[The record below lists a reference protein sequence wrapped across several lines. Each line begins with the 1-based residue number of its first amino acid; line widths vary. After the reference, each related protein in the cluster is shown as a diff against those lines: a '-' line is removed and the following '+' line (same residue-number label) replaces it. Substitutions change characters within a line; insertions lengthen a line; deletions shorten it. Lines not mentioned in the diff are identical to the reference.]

1 MNLNFNLGTM
11 DIIILVVIIV
21 GVVFG
26 LLYWLNKKASQK
38 LGDQQ
43 EIIQR
48 SKQTTSIF
56 VIDKKHSKI
65 TDVNMP
71 KAVIEN
77 MPKFYKFLKLYFV
90 QAKIGPQIMT
100 LMCDKKVFK
109 AIPLKKNIKVE
120 LAGIY
125 IVNVVGM
132 KTKEELKAIQ
142 KEKKEKNKKD
152 KNDKKQNIKNK

>member
-1 MNLNFNLGTM
+1 MNFNLGAM

-21 GVVFG
+21 GIIVG
-26 LLYWLNKKASQK
+26 ILYWLNKKASQK
-38 LGDQQ
+38 IGNQQ
-43 EIIQR
+43 ELIDR
-48 SKQTTSIF
+48 AKQTTSIF

-65 TDVNMP
+65 TEVNMP

-100 LMCDKKVFK
+100 LMCDKRVFK

-125 IVNVVGM
+125 IVNVIGM
-132 KTKEELKAIQ
+132 KSQSEIKAIQ
-142 KEKKEKNKKD
+142 KEKKLKEKQAKKD
-152 KNDKKQNIKNK
+152 TNIKNK

>member
-56 VIDKKHSKI
+56 VIDKKHSK
-65 TDVNMP
+65 
-71 KAVIEN
+71 

-152 KNDKKQNIKNK
+152 KNDKKTNIKNK